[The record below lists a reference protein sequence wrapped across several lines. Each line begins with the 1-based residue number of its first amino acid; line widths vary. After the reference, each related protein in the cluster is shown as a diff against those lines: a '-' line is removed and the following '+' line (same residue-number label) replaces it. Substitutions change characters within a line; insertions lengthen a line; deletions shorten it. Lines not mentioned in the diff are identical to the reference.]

1 MICDIKLEDLNAEE
15 VEKRPGIIGYIVK
28 NGDDLWTLAKRYRT
42 TMESICQINQLE
54 NEKLKV
60 GERVLIFKENV
71 DIL

>member
-1 MICDIKLEDLNAEE
+1 M
-15 VEKRPGIIGYIVK
+15 EKRPGIIGYIVK
-28 NGDDLWTLAKRYRT
+28 DGDDLWTLAKRYHT